1 MYICIYVEKKYM
13 RVFNRG
19 FKSRQQNQNNISLN
33 EKRMKKKKHSFSFHS
48 FYNRLIFFI

>member
-33 EKRMKKKKHSFSFHS
+33 EKRMKKKNIHSV
-48 FYNRLIFFI
+48 FIHFIIV